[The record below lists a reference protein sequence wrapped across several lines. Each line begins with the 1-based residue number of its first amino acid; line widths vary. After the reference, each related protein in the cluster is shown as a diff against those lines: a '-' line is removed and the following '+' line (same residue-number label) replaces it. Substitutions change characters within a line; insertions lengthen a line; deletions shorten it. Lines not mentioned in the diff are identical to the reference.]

1 MTEVKIV
8 VAGVEVTTT
17 RHVGWKEIMEYVEI
31 GRRAIRRL
39 EEEED
44 FPIHRIPARHGKG
57 KVFVYA
63 AEVEKWMQKT
73 GRQKRGT
80 QKPAY
85 DCGKCCHDTRLICDR
100 AVLQRYVNYQYCTAT
115 T

>member
-8 VAGVEVTTT
+8 VAGVEMTTT

-80 QKPAY
+80 QKPA
-85 DCGKCCHDTRLICDR
+85 
-100 AVLQRYVNYQYCTAT
+100 
-115 T
+115 